1 MARGMARL
9 GKSWGVKA
17 TAWAVLPLG
26 AVLLLAWWGTGSAGA
41 AGDLSNSDSND
52 LHSAVAYAELVSS
65 LGIVLGSVAAGIC
78 FVGAAMQRSMRSWAF
93 FILGGV
99 LSTIL
104 LLDDVF
110 VIHSAAVAP
119 MLGVAASVT
128 YAIYAALAGMYVLA
142 FRRRILSGAVVPL
155 AGALGLL
162 ATAMMLD
169 MLLPTEPM
177 LADSIRLLGIGCW
190 GTYFA
195 VTGLAQAPA
204 GPGGQAGPAGQ
215 ALALRPI
222 GEPLTGSATALG
234 VLAEL
239 AREAADRR
247 DQARADRLPDII
259 AVTTEAWSVPPKV
272 TVRAWRRAA

>member
-1 MARGMARL
+1 MARGMARV
-9 GKSWGVKA
+9 GTGWGFRA
-17 TAWAVLPLG
+17 TAWAVGPLA

-41 AGDLSNSDSND
+41 GAAALTRDANELHNAPVYAG
-52 LHSAVAYAELVSS
+52 LVSG
-65 LGIVLGSVAAGIC
+65 LGVVLWSAAAGLC
-78 FVGAAMQRSMRSWAF
+78 FVCAAMQRSMRAWTF
-93 FILGGV
+93 FMLGGL

-110 VIHSAAVAP
+110 VMRSALFARR
-119 MLGVAASVT
+119 LGVGEWMAHAT
-128 YAIYAALAGMYVLA
+128 YAALAGMYLLA

-155 AGALGLL
+155 AGALGLF

-169 MLLPTEPM
+169 LLLPSEAM
-177 LADSIRLLGIGCW
+177 LADSIRALGIGCW

-195 VTGLAQAPA
+195 VTARTRE
-204 GPGGQAGPAGQ
+204 PAGQ
-215 ALALRPI
+215 ALALRPRA
-222 GEPLTGSATALG
+222 EQLTGSAAALG
-234 VLAEL
+234 VLEEL

-259 AVTTEAWSVPPKV
+259 SVTTQAWSIPPKV